1 MIRRPSL
8 GLLLSCLFIWA
19 VGAPVGAA
27 AGPFDGEWRGRPR
40 KTCNGQVSEIVVSV
54 HGDKAKVNVV
64 GKDNSRSAVEGAV
77 SEYGS
82 LFARG
87 TVERKRGTRSFS
99 IIRFNGHFIRGSFS
113 GEIEIDNCKTAVTLD
128 RTTPPDSTVGE
139 GRLDKSKMQEP
150 VSARTPRAR
159 SAYPYDGEWSGMI
172 TCQLALTKP
181 HDILVT
187 IKGGSFKTKMKVT

>member
-1 MIRRPSL
+1 MIRRLSL

-19 VGAPVGAA
+19 VGAPDRAV
-27 AGPFDGEWRGRPR
+27 AGPFDGEWRGRAKACTR
-40 KTCNGQVSEIVVSV
+40 HFSEVVVSV
-54 HGDKAKVNVV
+54 HGDNAKVNIV
-64 GKDNSRSAVEGAV
+64 GQDISRSAVEGAV

-113 GEIEIDNCKTAVTLD
+113 GEIEIDNCKSVVTLD
-128 RTTPPDSTVGE
+128 RTTLPDSSVGE

-150 VSARTPRAR
+150 VSARAPRAR
-159 SAYPYDGEWSGMI
+159 SGYPYDGEWSGMI
-172 TCQLALTKP
+172 RC
-181 HDILVT
+181 
-187 IKGGSFKTKMKVT
+187 